1 MVAIS
6 PPPSRLLIIEHD
18 LGVSDLLR
26 AFLTR
31 EGYEALVVASPQE
44 ALANLEEHTY
54 HLVVTDLFRT
64 GEREPFRSIEPLRD
78 RAHPTPV
85 AVMTGWKVEAEEVTR
100 RGFACLVGKPFD
112 LEDLLTSIAACLKG
126 PFSPEQALQARGVQA
141 YFAALGARDW
151 DALVALC
158 TDEVTY
164 SLPGQSP
171 FAGTIIG
178 KAAFRAYTE
187 ETFRQFPAARFEE
200 VLVYSRPFGLA
211 ARYRSC
217 WELPEGGEVSVA
229 GSVLFGFEGERIAR
243 IGIQLGE
250 KQQRV
255 LEAYSEPTRGEPSG

>member
-6 PPPSRLLIIEHD
+6 PSPSRLLIVEHD
-18 LGVSDLLR
+18 PGVSDLLR
-26 AFLTR
+26 AFLAR
-31 EGYEALVVASPQE
+31 EGYEVLVVASPQE
-44 ALANLEEHTY
+44 ALAGLEEHTY
-54 HLVVTDLFRT
+54 HLILTDLFRT

-85 AVMTGWKVEAEEVTR
+85 AVMTGWKVAAEEVTW
-100 RGFACLVGKPFD
+100 RGFACLIGKPFD
-112 LEDLLTSIAACLKG
+112 LEDLLTSIAACLKR
-126 PFSPEQALQARGVQA
+126 PFSPEQTRQARGVQA

-158 TDEVTY
+158 TDEVIY
-164 SLPGQSP
+164 YLPGQLP
-171 FAGTIIG
+171 FAGTITG

-200 VLVYSRPFGLA
+200 VLVYSHPSGLA

-217 WELPEGGEVSVA
+217 WQTPEAEVVRVTGA
-229 GSVLFGFEGERIAR
+229 VLFGFEGERIAR

-250 KQQRV
+250 KQQQV
-255 LEAYSEPTRGEPSG
+255 LQAYSEPARGELSG